1 MNRSTLQLTIAAL
14 LFAAPLSVTAQEAPR
29 LNAAKFAEMPR
40 RLQEF
45 VDQGVLPGAVA
56 LVQRGDDVQVATI
69 GMRDVANNVPM
80 KEDDLFWIASMT
92 KPMAAIC
99 VAMLV
104 DEGKLRF
111 DDPVEKHL
119 PEFRGQWLVS
129 EDNKES
135 RTLTRPARPI
145 TIRDLMTHT
154 AGLGEVAAPRFD
166 STLAELT
173 MGYAREAL
181 RFPPGSKWSYSNPGI
196 NTLGRLVEVASGMP
210 FAEFLQQRLLDPL
223 GMTDTTFWP
232 TAEQAQRLAKSYGPG
247 EGGKLKE
254 VEIYFVKGPLSDR
267 KRTAYPAGGLFST
280 ARDVAKLYRMMLAGG
295 TVDNRT
301 YLKKETVA
309 EMTRTQTGEIKTGF
323 VEGMSWGLGFQVV
336 KEPKGVTA
344 SLSSGT
350 FGHGGAYGT
359 QSWADPKRGLIYVLM
374 IQRAGLPNGDAS
386 DMRRVMQEVATQ
398 SAE

>member
-1 MNRSTLQLTIAAL
+1 MTTTQTGEIK
-14 LFAAPLSVTAQEAPR
+14 TG
-29 LNAAKFAEMPR
+29 
-40 RLQEF
+40 F

-69 GMRDVANNVPM
+69 GMRDLANNVPM

-104 DEGKLRF
+104 EEGKMSF

-129 EDNKES
+129 EDGKEK
-135 RTLTRPARPI
+135 RVLTRPARPI

-154 AGLGEVAAPRFD
+154 AGLGEVPSPRPD

-196 NTLGRLVEVASGMP
+196 NTLGRLVEVGSGKP

-254 VEIYFVKGPLSDR
+254 VEVYFIKGPLSDR
-267 KRTAYPAGGLFST
+267 KRTPYPAGGLFST
-280 ARDVAKLYRMMLAGG
+280 ARDVAKLYRMMLADGA
-295 TVDNRT
+295 VDGHT

-309 EMTRTQTGEIKTGF
+309 EMTTTQTGEIKTGF
-323 VEGMSWGLGFQVV
+323 VDGMSWGLGFQVV

-344 SLSSGT
+344 ALSSGT

-386 DMRRVMQEVATQ
+386 EMRRVMQEVGAQ
-398 SAE
+398 AAE